1 MPPGQMPPGQMPPG
15 QMPPGQMPPGQMP
28 PGQMPPGAMMP
39 KGETKVIV
47 PDSIKGK
54 WNSAKII
61 VEDKITKQKQEY
73 LVKLNSDFKVPNS
86 NLRIHVGNFLPD
98 FRMKGLNLTSG
109 SNETRNPALGIQV
122 FENDKKIF
130 PAAGKK
136 WGWLFSKVPTIHP
149 FEHPKYGIILKE
161 GVKKG

>member
-1 MPPGQMPPGQMPPG
+1 
-15 QMPPGQMPPGQMP
+15 
-28 PGQMPPGAMMP
+28 MMP
-39 KGETKVIV
+39 KGETKVVI
-47 PDSIKGK
+47 PDSIKGQ
-54 WNSAKII
+54 WISARII
-61 VEDKITKQKQEY
+61 VEDKTTKQKQEY

-86 NLRIHVGNFLPD
+86 NLKIHVGDFLPD
-98 FRMKGLNLTSG
+98 FRMEGLNLTSG
-109 SNETRNPALGIQV
+109 SNEARNPALGIQV

-130 PAAGKK
+130 PTSGKK